1 MCFIYLILNGRVRRQ
16 LDATCADPQLDVLS
30 APPHLGQ
37 HGTLGGGGGLLQHA
51 HVLLQ
56 LPDGRLHGLQVALD
70 FVQLLL
76 LLRPQLLQQAA
87 LLVVQDLVESSEL
100 TFDARLQVFSDSL
113 RGKREKTTDI
123 NLRA

>member
-1 MCFIYLILNGRVRRQ
+1 MRFIYLILKGCVRRQ

-30 APPHLGQ
+30 APAHLGQ
-37 HGTLGGGGGLLQHA
+37 HGALGGGGGLLQHT

-70 FVQLLL
+70 LVQLLL

-100 TFDARLQVFSDSL
+100 PFDARLQIFPDSL

-123 NLRA
+123 NLSA